1 MVNIPA
7 DSNTVVLE
15 LPKEDVKKTREAF
28 DLPELPEE
36 RNPILESLGKS
47 HSDYTWTDEFNMRGA
62 YTILVYEH
70 STEASVIDWIK
81 SLEATAEKA
90 RKLKFA
96 GFDVVNFE
104 TVNRTLNEAYKK
116 LHQVQAQ
123 EAKREKLA
131 KAKAKAQEARD
142 AARIQALVD
151 AERGNRMLGLTI
163 DNNLVLLSEDP
174 EYPFLVRRGDDFFG
188 FDPSKDAFD
197 SLPESIQL
205 ALMPAL
211 VFMDELHLT
220 PENTR
225 VFRQWFIDKF

>member
-1 MVNIPA
+1 
-7 DSNTVVLE
+7 
-15 LPKEDVKKTREAF
+15 
-28 DLPELPEE
+28 
-36 RNPILESLGKS
+36 
-47 HSDYTWTDEFNMRGA
+47 
-62 YTILVYEH
+62 
-70 STEASVIDWIK
+70 
-81 SLEATAEKA
+81 
-90 RKLKFA
+90 
-96 GFDVVNFE
+96 
-104 TVNRTLNEAYKK
+104 
-116 LHQVQAQ
+116 VQAQ

-151 AERGNRMLGLTI
+151 AERGDRMLGLTI
-163 DNNLVLLSEDP
+163 DNNLVMLSEDP

-188 FDPSKDAFD
+188 FDPSEDSFD

-211 VFMDELHLT
+211 IFMDELHLT